1 MYETPA
7 HGMLMVCDKAAANT
21 HARIFEPNTEAVYY
35 DSLNEAIDLIEY
47 YLTHDEERI
56 RIAQAGYER
65 YWKDYEWENNMKKF
79 LDWASTLRHSTFD
92 RVDAV

>member
-21 HARIFEPNTEAVYY
+21 HARIFESETEAIYY
-35 DSLNEAIDLIEY
+35 ESVDDAIGLIEH
-47 YLTHDEERI
+47 YLSHDEDRI

-65 YWKDYEWENNMKKF
+65 CWRDYQWEPNLVRF
-79 LDWASTLRHSTFD
+79 LDWAINIPRND
-92 RVDAV
+92 

>member
-7 HGMLMVCDKAAANT
+7 HGMLMACDKAAANT
-21 HARIFEPNTEAVYY
+21 HARIFEPKTEVIYY

-47 YLTHDEERI
+47 YVIHEEERI

-65 YWKDYEWENNMKKF
+65 YWQDYQWEPNFLRF
-79 LDWASTLRHSTFD
+79 LDWASSIQRAHQTVQQWR
-92 RVDAV
+92 

>member
-7 HGMLMVCDKAAANT
+7 HGTLMVCDKAAANT
-21 HARIFEPNTEAVYY
+21 HVRIFEPNTEAVYY

-47 YLTHDEERI
+47 FLIHDEERI

-79 LDWASTLRHSTFD
+79 LDWACSIRHSTVN
-92 RVDAV
+92 RMDAV